1 MIRQRLK
8 SALRLGNSPMLRRI
22 LAALILLG
30 AATIIPFV
38 RYQGGHLW
46 IELLV
51 NVIAALGALAFLH
64 FRWRGQERRAMTRG
78 QMKDIF
84 E

>member
-1 MIRQRLK
+1 MTRQRMK
-8 SALRLGNSPMLRRI
+8 QALRLGNSPALRRI
-22 LAALILLG
+22 LAALILFG

-46 IELLV
+46 FELLV

-64 FRWRGQERRAMTRG
+64 FRWRRQERRAMTRG